1 MANKDD
7 NELVKNN
14 KNIQHVY
21 KISHKYSSKKKFMEI
36 VVPYA
41 AIEKNIDF
49 CLDYYNKHT
58 LPPIVMLGE
67 VACRVI
73 DFREVPI
80 RDPYKEELIL
90 DGALNNLLKRLYGI
104 DVEKFYDV
112 WRQKVPSIGYKVVYL
127 HLETK
132 I

>member
-1 MANKDD
+1 MANDD
-7 NELVKNN
+7 VSELIKNPN
-14 KNIQHVY
+14 REPNVY
-21 KISHKYSSKKKFMEI
+21 KIAHKYKSKSKFMEI

-41 AIEKNIDF
+41 AIDKNIDF

-58 LPPIVMLGE
+58 PEPIVMLGN
-67 VACRVI
+67 VKCRVI

-90 DGALNNLLKRLYGI
+90 DGALKKLVKRLYGI
-104 DVEKFYDV
+104 DVETYYDI
-112 WRQKVPSIGYKVVYL
+112 WIKNVPSIGYKVVYL